1 MTSEMDDLFQ
11 LGAEAEQKQV
21 EEQQRAYLPEEEKTI
36 DGAPPHLVE
45 AFCASLS
52 RLALGQR
59 LYAADNKLVG
69 LMRQRVFDAW
79 SMCCAHGK
87 GVGLDLNGSAMLYHD
102 IEVFNQAERDTIAS
116 RLFDDGIRRLVFNA
130 SLDVEELTSFL
141 TIFDKG
147 RWQRET
153 DCADRIWILDLK
165 GIRYHAV
172 DGFDELVKET
182 RGRAQTQMAAA
193 LDQFT
198 GQASAMKRAS
208 EGVGAEEEQPW
219 GPNTRV
225 ALDPDGLR
233 ALYNE
238 LIAAPDIERE
248 EAVFWGRDEEARD
261 GALFDDFFSIV
272 GSVVD
277 EDDVGLEGADKLFIV
292 ENALR
297 AQLVHDPGEMATRI
311 ERAFEMPAPMG
322 PLVKQAWQNIVD
334 PRFFTELIGG
344 AAPGSKRQQ
353 ALSYLMEKYLRP
365 TPEQIVA
372 TVLERQGEPVS
383 CVALIDM
390 MHEFEDDP
398 MKYWNPQ
405 AKSLSIAIL
414 ELISQRLRPRQL
426 ATRSGVAFLQ
436 FLWTSPDPVHVELG
450 IRLTPSKW
458 LVRQRDRLLACLEEP
473 VESLR
478 LAATDALRQLKD
490 PSTGIYVLNILRH
503 ALERELSEREIR
515 TLLHA
520 LMVIGGDRYVPFLEQ
535 SLGPLAKNNA
545 SRFGFGR
552 RATGHHNPLGDEEV
566 LRALSRHGSPR
577 ALELLKAAFN
587 NGSPEMKSFI
597 GRIRQDPD
605 ADLNEPPP
613 AAAPAPSR
621 RVSVEQATPPPSAAV
636 AASDVTS
643 SDESGGDEEGSKA
656 LAPPEAPAEGG
667 RALGQRIRQEAF
679 MAGVKPSSAGSP
691 RSVSEEVPLEL
702 PALEAEPPAPVER
715 DAALASRRSDVAPA
729 SVSSG
734 QVVEAPSGAPGLP
747 TVSLPGAAA
756 PQGASPPQRATT
768 QPTAPPR
775 RATTEPA
782 SARATL
788 SGRDPSKSGFGDQAP
803 RAAQVSAGAAS
814 VRSVKRIMSKP
825 RGGQRQAQGP
835 RQARAGESKGVGLAR
850 PSRGAVG
857 PAEPSGEEEGEGRGN
872 SLLESVTG
880 LLRRKP

>member
-21 EEQQRAYLPEEEKTI
+21 EEQQRTYLPEEEKTI

-59 LYAADNKLVG
+59 LYSADNKLVG
-69 LMRQRVFDAW
+69 LMRQRVFDSW
-79 SMCCAHGK
+79 SMCSAHGK
-87 GVGLDLNGSAMLYHD
+87 GVGLDLNESAMLYHD
-102 IEVFNQAERDTIAS
+102 IEVFNQTERDTIAK

-172 DGFDELVKET
+172 DGFDDLVKET
-182 RGRAQTQMAAA
+182 RGRAQMQMAAA
-193 LDQFT
+193 IDQFT
-198 GQASAMKRAS
+198 GQAGALKRANES
-208 EGVGAEEEQPW
+208 GTEEEQPW

-225 ALDPDGLR
+225 ALEPDGLR

-238 LIAAPDIERE
+238 LVAVPDIEQE
-248 EAVFWGRDEEARD
+248 EALFWRGDEEARD

-272 GSVVD
+272 GAVVGD
-277 EDDVGLEGADKLFIV
+277 DDVGLENADKAFIL

-297 AQLVHDPGEMATRI
+297 AQLMHDPGEMATRI

-334 PRFFTELIGG
+334 PKFFTELIG
-344 AAPGSKRQQ
+344 AAVPGSKRQK

-372 TVLERQGEPVS
+372 TVLERQGEPAS

-390 MHEFEDDP
+390 MHEFEGDP
-398 MKYWNPQ
+398 MRYWNPQ
-405 AKSLSIAIL
+405 AKSLPVSIL
-414 ELISQRLRPRQL
+414 ELIGQRLRPHQL
-426 ATRSGVAFLQ
+426 STRSSVAFLQ
-436 FLWTSPDPVHVELG
+436 FLWTSPDPAHVELG
-450 IRLTPSKW
+450 ISLTPSKW

-478 LAATDALRQLKD
+478 LTAADALRRLKD
-490 PSTGIYVLNILRH
+490 PSTGIYVLNVLRH

-515 TLLHA
+515 TLLHT

-535 SLGPLAKNNA
+535 SLGPLARKSA

-552 RATGHHNPLGDEEV
+552 RTTSHHNPLGDQEV

-577 ALELLKAAFN
+577 ALELLKAVFN

-597 GRIRQDPD
+597 GLIRQDPD
-605 ADLNEPPP
+605 ADLSAPPP
-613 AAAPAPSR
+613 AAAPASSIKVGASPTTPP
-621 RVSVEQATPPPSAAV
+621 VSATPPISAASNV
-636 AASDVTS
+636 AASDEGGGEV
-643 SDESGGDEEGSKA
+643 ESFK
-656 LAPPEAPAEGG
+656 EAPAEGG

-679 MAGVKPSSAGSP
+679 MVAAQPPSAESP
-691 RSVSEEVPLEL
+691 PPVSEEVQLEL
-702 PALEAEPPAPVER
+702 PAPPVALE
-715 DAALASRRSDVAPA
+715 
-729 SVSSG
+729 
-734 QVVEAPSGAPGLP
+734 SGAPVASGRSSAAPSSSVTSSHAVEPPGGGAGLP
-747 TVSLPGAAA
+747 TVSLPGAAV
-756 PQGASPPQRATT
+756 PQPAA
-768 QPTAPPR
+768 APR
-775 RATTEPA
+775 RATTQSA
-782 SARATL
+782 SARAAL
-788 SGRDPSKSGFGDQAP
+788 SGRDPSESGFGEQAQ

-814 VRSVKRIMSKP
+814 VRGVKRVMSKP
-825 RGGQRQAQGP
+825 GEGPRPAQGP
-835 RQARAGESKGVGLAR
+835 REAGAGEPQGTGLSR
-850 PSRGAVG
+850 SSRGAVG
-857 PAEPSGEEEGEGRGN
+857 SKGSSGEQEEEGRGK
-872 SLLESVTG
+872 SLLKSVTG
-880 LLRRKP
+880 FLTRKS